1 MAAGFYREVARRIF
15 AQELRDSNLASRDES
30 DQYAPQYVLT
40 PTGTKVNRIFLVGTL
55 IEKEDIGT
63 DSEYWR
69 GRVSDPTGS
78 FLIYAGQ
85 YQPEAAQFLSCSELP
100 AFVAVV
106 GKTSTYTTDDGN
118 VLTSIRPESI
128 EEVDEATRDL
138 WVMDIAKQTL
148 DRIRAVEA
156 EKDPNSKL
164 AKEHYSTDTDS
175 YRAMVKKVLESF
187 KERE

>member
-1 MAAGFYREVARRIF
+1 MVGFNREVARRVF
-15 AQELRDSNLASRDES
+15 AKELKDSNLASRDES
-30 DQYAPQYVLT
+30 DQYAPQYILT
-40 PTGTKVNRIFLVGTL
+40 PTGAKVNRIFLVGTL

-78 FLIYAGQ
+78 FLVYAGQ
-85 YQPEAAQFLSCSELP
+85 YQPEAAQFLSGCELP
-100 AFVAVV
+100 AFVAIV

-128 EEVDEATRDL
+128 EKVDEITRDL
-138 WVMDIAKQTL
+138 WVLDTATQTIE
-148 DRIRAVEA
+148 RIRAVEA

-175 YRAMVKKVLESF
+175 YCIMVKKVLESL

>member
-1 MAAGFYREVARRIF
+1 MPGFFREASRRIF
-15 AQELRDSNLASRDES
+15 AQELKNSNLASRDEN

-40 PTGTKVNRIFLVGTL
+40 PTGAKVNRIFLVGTL

-78 FLIYAGQ
+78 FLVYAGQ
-85 YQPEAAQFLSCSELP
+85 YQPEAAQFLADCELP

-128 EEVDEATRDL
+128 QEVDETTRNL
-138 WVMDIAKQTL
+138 WVLDTAKQTL
-148 DRIRAVEA
+148 ERIKAVEA
-156 EKDPNSKL
+156 EQDPNSKA

-175 YRAMVKKVLESF
+175 YRAMVKKALESL
-187 KERE
+187 KDGE

>member
-1 MAAGFYREVARRIF
+1 MAGFFREVARRVF
-15 AQELRDSNLASRDES
+15 AQELKDSNLASRDES

-40 PTGTKVNRIFLVGTL
+40 PTGAKVNRIFFAGTL

-69 GRVSDPTGS
+69 GRISDPTGS
-78 FLIYAGQ
+78 FLVYAGQ
-85 YQPEAAQFLSCSELP
+85 YQPEAAQFLSECELP

-128 EEVDEATRDL
+128 QQVDELTRDL
-138 WVMDIAKQTL
+138 WVLDTAKQTL
-148 DRIRAVEA
+148 ERIRTIEGEA
-156 EKDPNSKL
+156 DQNSKT
-164 AKEHYSTDTDS
+164 AKEHYSTDTAF
-175 YRAMVKKVLESF
+175 YRSMVKKAIESL

>member
-1 MAAGFYREVARRIF
+1 MAAGFYREVARRVF

-40 PTGTKVNRIFLVGTL
+40 PTGAKVNRIFLVGTL

-85 YQPEAAQFLSCSELP
+85 YQPEAAQFLSGCELP

-128 EEVDEATRDL
+128 EEVDETTRDL
-138 WVMDIAKQTL
+138 WVMDTAKQTL

-187 KERE
+187 NEKE